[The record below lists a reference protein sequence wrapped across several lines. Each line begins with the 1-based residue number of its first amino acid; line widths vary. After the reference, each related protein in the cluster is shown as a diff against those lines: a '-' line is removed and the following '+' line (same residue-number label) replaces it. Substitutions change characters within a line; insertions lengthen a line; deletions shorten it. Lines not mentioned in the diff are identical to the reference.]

1 MVVEPKDISNK
12 RRKIKNKRE
21 YFRLTERIRINV
33 QRMEKP
39 EGEQFTDDTI
49 FERVGKIYEFYTQ
62 DISAGGMQFYSE
74 VFYKENSYLEIA
86 LNFKVTDPPFEPV
99 TVKAV
104 VRRAE
109 QIENSRY
116 YNVSVMFVDI
126 NQKDRSHIERY
137 IFLRQREMI
146 AEKRI
151 GYL

>member
-33 QRMEKP
+33 QRIEKP
-39 EGEQFTDDTI
+39 GEEQFTDDPI
-49 FERVGKIYEFYTQ
+49 VERVGKIYEFYTQ
-62 DISAGGMQFYSE
+62 DISAGGLQFYSE
-74 VFYKENSYLEIA
+74 VFYRENSYLEIT

-99 TVKAV
+99 TVKAT